1 MRILLIFFFIIVSC
15 TTISD
20 SKVKKIYIC
29 GDHECANKKEM
40 NDYFENNISIE
51 IYTLSKSS
59 KRDKDFDL
67 VELNMSNEDKKN
79 LVSVDVQKKQIRDK
93 IKKRNKISKLNIKKG
108 ENNIVNRK
116 KKNRPKIALVRLCKD
131 LQECDIDNVAKII
144 IKKGNEKKYPDLTI
158 EWLKKKIII

>member
-1 MRILLIFFFIIVSC
+1 MKILFIFLFILAGCS
-15 TTISD
+15 TISD
-20 SKVKKIYIC
+20 SKVKKVYIC
-29 GDHECANKKEM
+29 GDHECANKKEI
-40 NDYFENNISIE
+40 NDYFDNNISIE

-59 KRDKDFDL
+59 KKDKDFDL

-108 ENNIVNRK
+108 ENIIVNRQR
-116 KKNRPKIALVRLCKD
+116 KNRPKVTLVRICKN

-144 IKKGNEKKYPDLTI
+144 FKKGNEKKFPDLSV
-158 EWLKKKIII
+158 K

>member
-1 MRILLIFFFIIVSC
+1 MKILFIFFFILVSC
-15 TTISD
+15 STIND
-20 SKVKKIYIC
+20 SKVKKVYIC
-29 GDHECANKKEM
+29 GDHECANKKEI
-40 NDYFENNISIE
+40 NDYFKNNISIE

-59 KRDKDFDL
+59 KKDKDFDL

-79 LVSVDVQKKQIRDK
+79 LVSVDVQKKQIEDK
-93 IKKRNKISKLNIKKG
+93 IKKRNKLTKLNIKKG

-116 KKNRPKIALVRLCKD
+116 KINRSEITLVRICKD

-158 EWLKKKIII
+158 E

>member
-1 MRILLIFFFIIVSC
+1 MRILFIFFFILVSC
-15 TTISD
+15 TTISN

-79 LVSVDVQKKQIRDK
+79 FVLVDVQKKQIRDK

-158 EWLKKKIII
+158 E

>member
-1 MRILLIFFFIIVSC
+1 MRILFIFFFILVSC
-15 TTISD
+15 TTISN

-93 IKKRNKISKLNIKKG
+93 IVKRNKISKLNVKKG

-158 EWLKKKIII
+158 E

>member
-1 MRILLIFFFIIVSC
+1 MRFLFIFFFILVSC

-108 ENNIVNRK
+108 ENIIVNRQR
-116 KKNRPKIALVRLCKD
+116 KNRPKVTLVRICKN

-144 IKKGNEKKYPDLTI
+144 FKKGNEKKFPDLSV
-158 EWLKKKIII
+158 K

>member
-1 MRILLIFFFIIVSC
+1 
-15 TTISD
+15 
-20 SKVKKIYIC
+20 
-29 GDHECANKKEM
+29 M

-116 KKNRPKIALVRLCKD
+116 NKNRPKITLVRICKD

-158 EWLKKKIII
+158 E

>member
-1 MRILLIFFFIIVSC
+1 MRILFIFFFILVSC

-29 GDHECANKKEM
+29 GNHECANKKEM

-79 LVSVDVQKKQIRDK
+79 LVSVDAQKKQIRDK

-108 ENNIVNRK
+108 ENNIVNRRK
-116 KKNRPKIALVRLCKD
+116 NNRPKITLVRICKD
-131 LQECDIDNVAKII
+131 LQECDINNVANII
-144 IKKGNEKKYPDLTI
+144 IKKANDKKYPDLTI
-158 EWLKKKIII
+158 E